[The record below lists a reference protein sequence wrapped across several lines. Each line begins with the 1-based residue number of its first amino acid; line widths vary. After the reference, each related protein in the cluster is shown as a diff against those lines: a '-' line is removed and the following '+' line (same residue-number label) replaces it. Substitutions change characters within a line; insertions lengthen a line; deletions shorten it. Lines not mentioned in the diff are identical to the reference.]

1 MKQVPIHHSTYNS
14 TALECRMPEPL
25 TTQRHAGYLRRVLPL
40 LILWFGSL
48 CASAVPTETF
58 SPGDILINEV
68 MADPKNGL
76 LPEYVELYNA
86 SGREISLEGWT
97 FIYDSKAISL
107 PHVTFPAEG
116 YAVLYRKG
124 NSIQLKA
131 GVLSLGLAN
140 FPKNMVNTGAR
151 LTLRSPSGT
160 IIDSYTYRKS
170 RLGKSLERG
179 DDNQW
184 RICSNPRGGTPGEV
198 NSAAKPKPEDPPVV
212 PTPAKPGDV
221 VINEVMADPKG
232 SALPEYV
239 ELYNASGREISL
251 EGWTFIYDGKAISL
265 PHVTF
270 SAWGYA
276 VLYRKGASLSL
287 GKSVLGLGL
296 EAFPSDMPD
305 AGEMLVLKDASGT
318 AIHSYKYPKAE
329 AGVSI
334 ERGASD
340 EAWHPCSDPRGGT
353 PGEVNSAAKP
363 KPEDPPAAPTP
374 AKPGDIV
381 INEVMADPKGSALP
395 EYVELYNASGRE
407 ISLKGW
413 TFIYDGKAI
422 SLPHVTFSAWGYAV
436 LYRKGASLSLG
447 KSVLGLGLEAFPTDM
462 PDAGEMLVLKDASG
476 TVIHTYKYPK
486 AEAGVSIER
495 GASDE
500 AWHLSSDPRGG
511 TPGEANS
518 AAKPK
523 PEDPPV
529 APTPAKPGDI
539 VINEV
544 MADPR
549 GSALPEY
556 VELYNASGREISL
569 KGWTFIYDGKAI
581 SLPYVTFSAWG
592 YAVLYRKGASLPL
605 GKSVLGL
612 GLEAFPSDM
621 PDAGEMLVLK
631 DASGTVIHSYKYSKA
646 EAGVSIER
654 GASDEVW
661 HLCSDSRGGTPGEA
675 NSAAKPKPE
684 DPPVAPTPAKP
695 GDIVINE
702 VMADPKGSALPEY
715 VELYNAS
722 GREISLKGWTFIYDG
737 KAINLP
743 HVTFSAWGYAVLYRK
758 GASLPLGK
766 SVLGLGL
773 EKFMATMANAG
784 KPLAL
789 KDPSGTVIH
798 AYTYPKAKAGVSIER
813 GEGDKWHLCSDPR
826 GGTPGE
832 ENSDG
837 AVDEPEKPDAPKSFT
852 PGDVVINEVMADP
865 RGLKKL
871 PATEYVE
878 LHNTTDREIDLSGWT
893 FVYDKTSIKLPE
905 AELPAGGYAVLYKE
919 GREVSVG
926 DEAVEVGLKRF
937 PANMV
942 NAGKPLALKDPA
954 GTVIHAYTYPK
965 AKAGVSI
972 ERGEGDKWHL
982 CSDPR
987 GGTPGEENSDGT
999 VDEPEK
1005 PDAPKTFTP
1014 GDVVINEVMADPRGL
1029 KKLPATEYVELHNT
1043 TDHEINLDG
1052 WAFVYDKTSI
1062 KLPEAELPAGGYAVL
1077 YKEGREVSVGDE
1089 AVEVGLKRFPA
1100 NMVNAGKSLALKD
1113 PSGTVIHSYSY
1124 PKAKAGVS
1132 IERGEGDKWHL
1143 CSDPR
1148 GGTPGE
1154 ENSDGTVDEPEKPE
1168 KPKAFTP
1175 GDVVINEV
1183 MADPRGLKKLPATEY
1198 VELHNTTDHEIDL
1211 SGWAFVYDKTSIK
1224 LPEAELPAGGY
1235 AVLYKEGREVSVGD
1249 EAVEVGLKRF
1259 PANMV
1264 NAGKPLALK
1273 DPSGTVIHSY
1283 SYPKA
1288 KAGVSIERGE
1298 GDKWHLCSDS
1308 RGGTPGEE
1316 NSDGIVDEP
1325 EKPDSPRTFTPGDVV
1340 INEVMADPR
1349 GLEQLPAT
1357 EYVELHN
1364 TTDHEIDLSGWSFVY
1379 DKTSIKLSE
1388 VELPAGGYAVLYR
1401 EGREVSVADEAVEVG
1416 LKRFPANM
1424 VNAGK
1429 PLALKDPSGTVI
1441 HAYTYPKAKAGVSI
1455 ERGEDDKWHLSSDP
1469 RGGTP
1474 GEENSDGTVDEP
1486 EKPDEPDR
1494 PNVPSEPSEPDTT
1507 EQVAPGEVII
1517 NEILFDPQPGGSEY
1531 IELYNRSDRTLPT
1544 AGLAIALRKGDGHL
1558 GTRYPLASLAISLAP
1573 GDYLAL
1579 TTDPNGVLRYFR
1591 TPAPDAIR
1599 RLRLPALNNQGAT
1612 IVLLR
1617 KADSTVVDEVS
1628 YSAKW
1633 HADAIKIRKGVA
1645 LERIT
1650 PDGDTKEADNWTSA
1664 VAEVGYGTP
1673 GYKNSQSEAQ
1683 SQSEGGTAISE
1694 PEYDAATRDYVIRYR
1709 MDKTGY
1715 RCRITVYTTDGR
1727 RAAEIANNQLL
1738 TPDGEIR
1745 WDGAR
1750 LPAGLYI
1757 FHVDLYHPDGD
1768 SQHIKK
1774 PLLVH

>member
-1 MKQVPIHHSTYNS
+1 
-14 TALECRMPEPL
+14 MPEPL
-25 TTQRHAGYLRRVLPL
+25 MTQRHAGYLRRVLPL

-48 CASAVPTETF
+48 CASAVPAETF

-68 MADPKNGL
+68 MADPKGSAF
-76 LPEYVELYNA
+76 PEYVELYNA

-184 RICSNPRGGTPGEV
+184 RICSDPRGGTPGEA
-198 NSAAKPKPEDPPVV
+198 NSAAKPKPEEPPVA
-212 PTPAKPGDV
+212 PTPAKPGDIV
-221 VINEVMADPKG
+221 INEVMADPKGSTLSEYVELYNASGREISLKGWTFIYDGKAISLPHVTFSAWGYAVLYRKGASLPLGKSVLGLGLEAFPTDMPDAGEMLVLKDASGTVIHSYKYPKAEAGVSIERGASDETWHLSSDPRGGTPGEANSAAKPKPEEPPVAPTPAKPGDIVINEVMADPKG

-251 EGWTFIYDGKAISL
+251 EGWTFNYDGKAISL
-265 PHVTF
+265 PRVTF
-270 SAWGYA
+270 PAEGYA
-276 VLYRKGASLSL
+276 VLYRKGASLPL

-296 EAFPSDMPD
+296 EAFPANMLD
-305 AGEMLVLKDASGT
+305 AGKVLALEDASGT
-318 AIHSYKYPKAE
+318 VIHSYKYPRAE

-340 EAWHPCSDPRGGT
+340 ETWHLCSDPRGGT
-353 PGEVNSAAKP
+353 PGEANSAAKP
-363 KPEDPPAAPTP
+363 KPEEPPVAPTP

-422 SLPHVTFSAWGYAV
+422 SLPSVTFPAWGYAV

-447 KSVLGLGLEAFPTDM
+447 KSVLGLGLEKFMATM
-462 PDAGEMLVLKDASG
+462 ANAGKPLALKDPSG
-476 TVIHTYKYPK
+476 TVIHSYTYPK
-486 AEAGVSIER
+486 AKAGISIER
-495 GASDE
+495 GEGDK
-500 AWHLSSDPRGG
+500 WHLCSDPRGG
-511 TPGEANS
+511 TPGEENS
-518 AAKPK
+518 DGTVGEPEKP
-523 PEDPPV
+523 D
-529 APTPAKPGDI
+529 APKAFTPGDV

-544 MADPR
+544 MADPK
-549 GSALPEY
+549 GSTLSEY
-556 VELYNASGREISL
+556 VELYNASGRELSL
-569 KGWTFIYDGKAI
+569 KGWTF
-581 SLPYVTFSAWG
+581 F
-592 YAVLYRKGASLPL
+592 
-605 GKSVLGL
+605 
-612 GLEAFPSDM
+612 
-621 PDAGEMLVLK
+621 
-631 DASGTVIHSYKYSKA
+631 
-646 EAGVSIER
+646 
-654 GASDEVW
+654 
-661 HLCSDSRGGTPGEA
+661 
-675 NSAAKPKPE
+675 
-684 DPPVAPTPAKP
+684 
-695 GDIVINE
+695 
-702 VMADPKGSALPEY
+702 
-715 VELYNAS
+715 
-722 GREISLKGWTFIYDG
+722 YDG

-743 HVTFSAWGYAVLYRK
+743 NVTFPAWGYAVLYRK

-837 AVDEPEKPDAPKSFT
+837 TVDEPEKPEKPKTFT

-878 LHNTTDREIDLSGWT
+878 LHNTTDHEIDLSGWAFVYDKTSIKLPEAGLPAGGYAVLYKEGREVSVGDEAVEVSLKRFPANMVNAGKPLALKDPSGTVIHAYTYPKAKAGVSIERGEGDKWHLCSDPRGGTPGEENSDGVVDEPEKPEKPKTFTPGDVVINEVMADPRGVKKLPATEYVELHNTTDHEIDLSGWT

-942 NAGKPLALKDPA
+942 NAGKPLALKDPS

-987 GGTPGEENSDGT
+987 GGTPGEENSDGV

-1005 PDAPKTFTP
+1005 PDA
-1014 GDVVINEVMADPRGL
+1014 
-1029 KKLPATEYVELHNT
+1029 
-1043 TDHEINLDG
+1043 
-1052 WAFVYDKTSI
+1052 
-1062 KLPEAELPAGGYAVL
+1062 
-1077 YKEGREVSVGDE
+1077 
-1089 AVEVGLKRFPA
+1089 
-1100 NMVNAGKSLALKD
+1100 
-1113 PSGTVIHSYSY
+1113 
-1124 PKAKAGVS
+1124 
-1132 IERGEGDKWHL
+1132 
-1143 CSDPR
+1143 
-1148 GGTPGE
+1148 
-1154 ENSDGTVDEPEKPE
+1154 
-1168 KPKAFTP
+1168 PKAFTP

-1198 VELHNTTDHEIDL
+1198 VELHNTTDHEINL
-1211 SGWAFVYDKTSIK
+1211 FGWSFVYDKTSIK

-1235 AVLYKEGREVSVGD
+1235 AVLYK
-1249 EAVEVGLKRF
+1249 
-1259 PANMV
+1259 
-1264 NAGKPLALK
+1264 
-1273 DPSGTVIHSY
+1273 
-1283 SYPKA
+1283 
-1288 KAGVSIERGE
+1288 
-1298 GDKWHLCSDS
+1298 
-1308 RGGTPGEE
+1308 
-1316 NSDGIVDEP
+1316 
-1325 EKPDSPRTFTPGDVV
+1325 
-1340 INEVMADPR
+1340 
-1349 GLEQLPAT
+1349 
-1357 EYVELHN
+1357 
-1364 TTDHEIDLSGWSFVY
+1364 
-1379 DKTSIKLSE
+1379 
-1388 VELPAGGYAVLYR
+1388 

-1455 ERGEDDKWHLSSDP
+1455 ERGEGDKWHLCSDPRGGTPGEENSEGKLDEPDKPEKPKAFTPGDVVINEVMADPRGLKKLPATEYVELHNTTDHEINLDGWTFVYDKTSIKLPEAELPAGGYAVLYREGREVSVADEAVEVGLKRFPANMVNAGKSLALKDPAGTVIHSYTYPKAKAGISIERGEGDKWHLCSDP

-1486 EKPDEPDR
+1486 EKPDKPDA
-1494 PNVPSEPSEPDTT
+1494 PNVPSEPSEPDAT

-1558 GTRYPLASLAISLAP
+1558 GTRYPLAPLAISLAP

-1579 TTDPNGVLRYFR
+1579 TSDPNGVLRYFR

-1633 HADAIKIRKGVA
+1633 HADAIKTRKGVA

-1650 PDGDTKEADNWTSA
+1650 PDGDTQEADNWTSA
-1664 VAEVGYGTP
+1664 AAEVGYGTP
-1673 GYKNSQSEAQ
+1673 GYRNSQSEAQ
-1683 SQSEGGTAISE
+1683 PHTEGGTAISE
-1694 PEYDAATRDYVIRYR
+1694 PEYDAARRDYVIRYR

-1727 RAAEIANNQLL
+1727 RAAEITNNQLL
-1738 TPDGEIR
+1738 TPEGEIR